1 MMLNQKG
8 TTYGKDPIRK
18 RGGALSI
25 RQRPSALFKETWGAP
40 SGELGNYGSRPP
52 MSAERLKKQGRPV
65 RLSHRPALFFSVL
78 QKGKIGYVLPPVRSQ
93 VWLTTWMGEP
103 SR

>member
-18 RGGALSI
+18 RGGPLSI
-25 RQRPSALFKETWGAP
+25 RQRPSALFKGTWELWFQAP
-40 SGELGNYGSRPP
+40 NVRRKIE
-52 MSAERLKKQGRPV
+52 KQGRPV